1 MAEAAAA
8 LSTGEVALVLA
19 NLAGDVPSLCAA
31 ACVSRAWRTAAAAPA
46 LWTRL
51 ERLPPAAARRLN
63 TERLIWLVARAAGG
77 LERLDL
83 SGADGVG
90 DAGLD
95 TALQQPH
102 ALTHFVA
109 DSDCSMLS
117 ASVVAEALA
126 SRSGHLLQLTVAGV
140 AVGPETPWDEDSD
153 DERERAAD
161 AFMIASDEVID
172 ALRALLAPGGVLDG
186 DQMCE
191 GRDRELCIFLCG
203 LNSTCA
209 KCKTALCADHEKELF
224 ADCTVCGKP
233 FCGNYCMH
241 GEVCDA
247 CLAAAAALNDAN

>member
-1 MAEAAAA
+1 MSSE
-8 LSTGEVALVLA
+8 EVALVLA
-19 NLAGDVPSLCAA
+19 RLAGDVPSLCAA
-31 ACVSRAWRTAAAAPA
+31 ACVSRAWRAAAAAPA
-46 LWTRL
+46 LWLRL
-51 ERLPPAAARRLN
+51 ERLPSEAAGRLN

-90 DAGLD
+90 DDSLD
-95 TALQQPH
+95 AALQQPH

-109 DSDCSMLS
+109 DSDCSLLS

-161 AFMIASDEVID
+161 AFIIASDDVLD
-172 ALRALLAPGGVLDG
+172 ALRALMAPGGVLDG
-186 DQMCE
+186 DHMCE
-191 GRDRELCIFLCG
+191 GDGELCIFVCG
-203 LNSTCA
+203 LSSTCA
-209 KCKTALCADHEKELF
+209 KCKRALCADHEKELF
-224 ADCTVCGKP
+224 ADCTACDKP

-247 CLAAAAALNDAN
+247 CLAAAAAPDAAG